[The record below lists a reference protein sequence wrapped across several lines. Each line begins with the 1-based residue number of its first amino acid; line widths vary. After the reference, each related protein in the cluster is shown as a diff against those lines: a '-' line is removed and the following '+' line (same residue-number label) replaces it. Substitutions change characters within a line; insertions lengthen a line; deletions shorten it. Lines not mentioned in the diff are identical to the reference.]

1 MGRKIYPY
9 LIEEQKINNYY
20 KTLFNNKYRLRF
32 FESKKDE
39 KIYKTFLPTIRNYMF
54 WTFNISDSKV
64 QSNDKK
70 DFEKMSTEMK
80 CIVCNNY
87 KCNIFENDETT
98 IVCFKNGICFAI
110 TDDDKKANKAKAK
123 ELIIKMESI
132 NLRSKDTYI
141 VTEEME
147 NDEVVLFLYILQLY
161 KMIFMSKV
169 QKDIQQES
177 KFHKTR
183 RDFVLF
189 IEKIYSIKATDK
201 KEMLKLC
208 KKWEE
213 ELEIEKLCIN
223 IDNEFDILYKN
234 NKLNENINYVKMG
247 ILLLVIAIIIGIA
260 NLWGMIQ

>member
-9 LIEEQKINNYY
+9 LIEEQKINDYY
-20 KTLFNNKYRLRF
+20 KTLFNKKYSLRF
-32 FESKKDE
+32 FESNKDE
-39 KIYKTFLPTIRNYMF
+39 NIYKSFLPTIRNYMF
-54 WTFNISDSKV
+54 WTFDISDDNM
-64 QSNDKK
+64 QSNNKK
-70 DFEKMSTEMK
+70 EFEKMSAEMK
-80 CIVCNNY
+80 CAVCNNY
-87 KCNIFENDETT
+87 KCNIFENNETT

-110 TDDDKKANKAKAK
+110 TDEDKKANKAKEK
-123 ELIIKMESI
+123 EIIIKMESI
-132 NLRSKDTYI
+132 NLRSKDTYN
-141 VTEEME
+141 VTDEME
-147 NDEVVLFLYILQLY
+147 NNEAILFLYILQLY

-201 KEMLKLC
+201 KEMTKLC

-213 ELEIEKLCIN
+213 DLDIEKLCVN

-234 NKLNENINYVKMG
+234 NKLNENINYIKMG
-247 ILLLVIAIIIGIA
+247 IILLVIAIIVGIV
-260 NLWGMIQ
+260 NLWGMI